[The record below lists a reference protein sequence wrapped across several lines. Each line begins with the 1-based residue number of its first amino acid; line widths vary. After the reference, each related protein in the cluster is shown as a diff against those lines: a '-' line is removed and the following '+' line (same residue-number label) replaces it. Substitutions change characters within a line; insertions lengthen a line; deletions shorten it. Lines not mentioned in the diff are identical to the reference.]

1 MLILCYNIFRNSH
14 MIHGLSKLFA
24 GEYGINGL
32 LLGGLL
38 VVFGII
44 IIFATIQLSKKRKK
58 KDQS

>member
-1 MLILCYNIFRNSH
+1 MLD
-14 MIHGLSKLFA
+14 GLSKLFA

-32 LLGGLL
+32 LVGGLL

-44 IIFATIQLSKKRKK
+44 IIFAAIQLSKKKK

>member
-1 MLILCYNIFRNSH
+1 MLD
-14 MIHGLSKLFA
+14 GLSKLFA

-32 LLGGLL
+32 LMGGLL

-44 IIFATIQLSKKRKK
+44 IILATIQLSKKRKK

>member
-1 MLILCYNIFRNSH
+1 MLD
-14 MIHGLSKLFA
+14 GLSKLFA

-32 LLGGLL
+32 LVGGLL

-44 IIFATIQLSKKRKK
+44 IIFATIQLSKKKK